1 MYIEDKYPKEL
12 DRKQM
17 TLVRHVSKTKE
28 MKLDDEEMKH
38 VLRNTVSA
46 RNDIEYMRK

>member
-1 MYIEDKYPKEL
+1 MYMEDKYPKEM

-38 VLRNTVSA
+38 VLRNTVST